1 MCLMLGKDHCGD
13 ITDGRKNVD
22 GQDDSHK
29 FRKPKLKSL
38 SHTSCFIFDKLLSH
52 RVTTDLA
59 ILKFCVSISH
69 LSNMKHRISVA
80 GVYVNSDCEV
90 SGYLLLWRPH
100 CPLN

>member
-13 ITDGRKNVD
+13 ITDERKKED

-38 SHTSCFIFDKLLSH
+38 SHTSCVVSDKSLSH
-52 RVTTDLA
+52 RATTDLV
-59 ILKFCVSISH
+59 ILKLRASVSH

-80 GVYVNSDCEV
+80 GVYVNADCEV
-90 SGYLLLWRPH
+90 SGYLLS
-100 CPLN
+100 